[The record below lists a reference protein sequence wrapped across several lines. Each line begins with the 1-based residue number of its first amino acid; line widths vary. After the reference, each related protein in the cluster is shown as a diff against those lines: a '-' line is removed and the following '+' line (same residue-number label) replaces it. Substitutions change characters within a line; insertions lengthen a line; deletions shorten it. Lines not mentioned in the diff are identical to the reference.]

1 MILRVRAANLLD
13 SKFVISFMRVIILED
28 IPKFG
33 RTGEVKEAND
43 GYARNFL
50 LPRGLAKPATAQSIA
65 LLERQ
70 KSSQDQKLSDET
82 AKFSE
87 MAAKLADMRLVI
99 TTKAGERGKVFGA
112 ITAAKI
118 HDSLLKKNIQVD
130 KEWILLEEPIKQLGE
145 TTVKIKFPQGIEG
158 QLRIAVEQEK

>member
-1 MILRVRAANLLD
+1 M
-13 SKFVISFMRVIILED
+13 KVIILED

-33 RTGEVKEAND
+33 RAGEVKEAND

-50 LPRGLAKPATAQSIA
+50 LPRGLAKPATAQSLA

-70 KSSQDQKLSDET
+70 KVSQDQKLADGA

-112 ITAAKI
+112 ITAAEI
-118 HDSLLKKNIQVD
+118 RESLSKENIRVD
-130 KEWILLEEPIKQLGE
+130 KDWILLEEPIKQLGE

-158 QLRIAVEQEK
+158 KLLIAVEQEK